1 MRTSIVD
8 VVINLNKPKDI
19 SSQQAVIKAKKLFA
33 ARKAGHAGTLDPI
46 ATGVLIICLNQATKI
61 TRFLSDL
68 DKEYMV
74 RLKLG
79 ERTDTCDLTGRL
91 LETRNC
97 LSLKEGDIHRVL
109 KNFIGQI
116 KQIPPMY
123 SAIKVK
129 GQPLYKLARMGMEV
143 GRPERVIHIYEIK
156 LIRFDQPYLD
166 LKISCSKGTYI
177 RTLCDDI
184 GKVLEVGAHMISLE
198 RTRVGN
204 FRIED
209 SASIEDLRCGKDTM
223 HSVDSAL
230 SHLDEIILDEESYH
244 KAKNG
249 MPVIMITANVPIK
262 QIKQYVRLKS
272 PENNLFAI
280 GRVEQNRITMER
292 LLA

>member
-1 MRTSIVD
+1 MDI
-8 VVINLNKPKDI
+8 VINFNKPKYI
-19 SSQQAVIKAKKLFA
+19 SSQQAVIKVKKLFA

-68 DKEYMV
+68 DKEYTV

-79 ERTDTCDLTGRL
+79 ERTDTCDLTGRM
-91 LETRNC
+91 LEKRNC
-97 LSLKEGDIHRVL
+97 LSLKERDIHRVL
-109 KNFIGQI
+109 NNFIGQI

-129 GQPLYKLARMGMEV
+129 GQPLYKLARMGIEV
-143 GRPERVIHIYEIK
+143 GRPERGIHIYKIE

-166 LKISCSKGTYI
+166 LEISCSKGTYI
-177 RTLCDDI
+177 RSLCDDI
-184 GKVLEVGAHMISLE
+184 GNALEVGAHMISLE

-209 SASIEDLRCGKDTM
+209 SASIEDLRCKKDTM

-230 SHLDEIILDEESYH
+230 SHLDEVILDEESYH

-249 MPVIMITANVPIK
+249 MPVITITANVPIK

-292 LLA
+292 LFN